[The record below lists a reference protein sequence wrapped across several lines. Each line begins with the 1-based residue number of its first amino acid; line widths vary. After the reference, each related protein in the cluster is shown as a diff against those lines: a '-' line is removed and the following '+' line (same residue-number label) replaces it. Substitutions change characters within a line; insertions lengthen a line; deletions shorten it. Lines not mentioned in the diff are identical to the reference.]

1 MKEISIKWST
11 EDVLMEAEILGIKLT
26 EEEADNVL
34 DDLEYGHDS
43 SLGINWDVIKSYI
56 YQFDNERKDEK
67 HRVLMKYPFSEGD
80 DYWTID
86 KHKVIWS
93 CWDNVSEQL
102 HDLNPQKVYFATEQ
116 LALDFLNYLNKQ
128 NEK

>member
-67 HRVLMKYPFSEGD
+67 NRVLMKYPFNEGD

-86 KHKVIWS
+86 KDKVIWS
-93 CWDNVSEQL
+93 CWDSVSEEL

-116 LALDFLNYLNKQ
+116 LAFDFLNYLNKQ